1 MRDFLDAL
9 NRPADAFRRQNR
21 LLAWGF
27 VGATIL
33 AVTILDPLLGLWING
48 FQRAVFSADT
58 LRLILFGIASYTA
71 MGTGLYLVC
80 RALGSTT
87 PFRVFLNTWG
97 LTYLPTLAC
106 AIVVG
111 FVENLFFLFWG
122 NALLGMAVNLLLGGV
137 LIWKTILYI
146 VFLRDVAGLRKTQF
160 WTAFF
165 VCGVLV
171 LVLAFANMAVGLKT
185 PVL

>member
-21 LLAWGF
+21 SLAWGL
-27 VGATIL
+27 VAATIL
-33 AVTILDPLLGLWING
+33 AITVLDPLLGLWING
-48 FQRAVFSADT
+48 FQKAVLSADT
-58 LRLILFGIASYTA
+58 LRLIVSGIASYAA
-71 MGTGLYLVC
+71 MCAGLYLVC
-80 RALGSTT
+80 RALGSAT

-106 AIVVG
+106 AIAVG

-122 NALLGMAVNLLLGGV
+122 NALLGMAVNLLFGGV
-137 LIWKTILYI
+137 LIWKTIIYI
-146 VFLRDVAGLRKTQF
+146 IFLRDVAGLRKTQL
-160 WTAFF
+160 WAAFIM
-165 VCGVLV
+165 CGMLV
-171 LVLAFANMAVGLKT
+171 LILAFADMAVGLKT

>member
-1 MRDFLDAL
+1 MHDFLDAL
-9 NRPADAFRRQNR
+9 NHPADAFRRQNR
-21 LLAWGF
+21 SLAWGF
-27 VGATIL
+27 VAATIL
-33 AVTILDPLLGLWING
+33 VVTILDPLLGLWING
-48 FQRAVFSADT
+48 FQRAVFSANT
-58 LRLILFGIASYTA
+58 LRLILCGIASYAA
-71 MGTGLYLVC
+71 MCAGLYLVC

-87 PFRVFLNTWG
+87 PFKVFLNTWG

-122 NALLGMAVNLLLGGV
+122 NALLGMAVNLLFGGV

-146 VFLRDVAGLRKTQF
+146 IFLRDVAGLRKKQF
-160 WTAFF
+160 WAAFIA
-165 VCGVLV
+165 CGALV
-171 LVLAFANMAVGLKT
+171 LILAFANMALGLKT